1 MSFFCQQQP
10 LMLSTL
16 IQLQIR
22 TRTITPSI
30 RALATISAGGGASS
44 PPSPPPTAST
54 EASEDPSL
62 QATAAATPSSETTTP
77 PTSITEL
84 IHPPQQAWIPGIRRT
99 GVLAR
104 KRGMSSFWDADGI
117 RIPVTVLELED
128 VQVVG
133 HKYKERDNYD
143 AIQVGC
149 TNKYSRNSIHNAQ
162 LKYYKHLG
170 LTPKQKV
177 SEFVVD
183 HNLSFPPIGTSISA
197 AHFVPGQFVDVKSN
211 SKGKGFA
218 GVMKRWGFSGGNASH
233 GSTKHHRK
241 AGSTGQHQD
250 PGRVWPGKKMAGRM
264 GNRPVTV
271 RNLLVARIDTEMNV
285 MYVKG
290 QVPGPKKGFVRVTDA
305 EKGVHRVGQHW
316 IRKGWNIQNQALL
329 PGHIKALP
337 FPTIDT
343 SSAAQLLP
351 QQITLSAL
359 SKLKNPK
366 PAE

>member
-1 MSFFCQQQP
+1 MRSSAINMTFFHHHP
-10 LMLSTL
+10 LLLSSL
-16 IQLQIR
+16 LQLQIR
-22 TRTITPSI
+22 AQPISSSI
-30 RALATISAGGGASS
+30 RTLATLS
-44 PPSPPPTAST
+44 TAT
-54 EASEDPSL
+54 
-62 QATAAATPSSETTTP
+62 TTPSSSPSSSTPTEPTTSEATIPQSTP
-77 PTSITEL
+77 SQSPTSITEL
-84 IHPPQQAWIPGIRRT
+84 INPPQKPWMPGLRRT

-104 KRGMSSFWDADGI
+104 KRGMTSFWDSDGI

-143 AIQVGC
+143 AIQIGC
-149 TNKYSRNSIHNAQ
+149 TDKFSRNSIHNAQ
-162 LKYYKHLG
+162 LKYYKHLD

-177 SEFVVD
+177 TEFVVSN
-183 HNLSFPPIGTSISA
+183 HQCFSPIGTSISA

-264 GNRPVTV
+264 GNQPVTV
-271 RNLLVARIDTEMNV
+271 RNLLVARIDTDMNLI
-285 MYVKG
+285 YVKG
-290 QVPGPKKGFVRVTDA
+290 QVPGPKKAFVRVTDA

-316 IRKGWNIQNQALL
+316 IRKGWNVHNQALL

-343 SSAAQLLP
+343 RSAANLLP
-351 QQITLSAL
+351 DQISLSAL
-359 SKLKNPK
+359 SKLKNTK
-366 PAE
+366 AVE